1 MTFWYWHNWS
11 IVLFGSLI
19 FPYRPINDALS
30 TYWPIDDALSIYWP
44 IDDALSTYWPIDD
57 ALSTYWP
64 IDDALS
70 IYWPIDDALSTYWSI
85 DDALSTYWPSD
96 YALLTYWPIDDAL
109 STYWPIN
116 DALLTC
122 LPIDSFIIFKVDQAI
137 LSEEDRVVCIRWDFL
152 FNFFLFLPF
161 SAYDPQEFGFLD
173 LDPQKYADPRIR
185 IQAKNWKK
193 NYSRST
199 PKSEKKRDYK
209 NFLIYELFIK
219 F

>member
-19 FPYRPINDALS
+19 FPYRPIN
-30 TYWPIDDALSIYWP
+30 
-44 IDDALSTYWPIDD
+44 
-57 ALSTYWP
+57 
-64 IDDALS
+64 
-70 IYWPIDDALSTYWSI
+70 
-85 DDALSTYWPSD
+85 
-96 YALLTYWPIDDAL
+96 DAL

-193 NYSRST
+193 IMHAQSPNLKKREIIRIFLSMNCSSSFSL
-199 PKSEKKRDYK
+199 KISEKKMK
-209 NFLIYELFIK
+209 NILTILLC
-219 F
+219 